1 MNSKPRLKLFVE
13 GDTEYNYMYKLKYK
27 KNVILSIKVVNMHGG
42 GYKNFLQ
49 SIKKESSLGFT
60 AIVIIIDLD
69 KAHTDKK
76 NLDKLIDF
84 CKDKNQRN
92 NIPYI
97 LIGNNK
103 DFEFFACCHCPKY
116 KNKDTK
122 QYITKEF
129 HYKSL
134 GDFKADKNVFEF
146 LNKNGR
152 SSDIALKKLKSRPF
166 FNQKCSVKKR
176 GLDITIKLS
185 DFELYES
192 ALSYNHSNI
201 SDLFDI
207 IT

>member
-103 DFEFFACCHCPKY
+103 DFEFLHAVIVP
-116 KNKDTK
+116 NTK
-122 QYITKEF
+122 IRTP
-129 HYKSL
+129 
-134 GDFKADKNVFEF
+134 
-146 LNKNGR
+146 
-152 SSDIALKKLKSRPF
+152 SSI
-166 FNQKCSVKKR
+166 
-176 GLDITIKLS
+176 
-185 DFELYES
+185 
-192 ALSYNHSNI
+192 
-201 SDLFDI
+201 
-207 IT
+207 

>member
-176 GLDITIKLS
+176 DLDITIKLS